1 MEPECLDGVRLGI
14 SQRLLGLLNQRDIS
28 SDLYRVT
35 LTWSCNLHVIL
46 HSPGTLS
53 GGGVSL

>member
-1 MEPECLDGVRLGI
+1 MEPEHLDGVGLGI

-35 LTWSCNLHVIL
+35 LTCSCNLHVIF
-46 HSPGTLS
+46 HSPGTLP
-53 GGGVSL
+53 GGVVSL